1 MSEIRATTISDS
13 AGTGPITLTGQSAAK
28 AYVRAN
34 GDAVVQDSQSFNIS
48 SSTDHGT
55 GDYSHSLSNALDA
68 LGVQT
73 AAARRNANGAL
84 ASPNE
89 SRDGSGTIA
98 IRSFNSSGTALN
110 SRHTAILMG
119 DLA

>member
-1 MSEIRATTISDS
+1 LSEIRATTISDS

-34 GDAVVQDSQSFNIS
+34 GAAVVQDSQSFNIS
-48 SSTDHGT
+48 SSTDQGG
-55 GDYSHSLSNALDA
+55 GDYTHSLSSSLDA

-73 AAARRNANGAL
+73 AAARRNANGAM

-98 IRSFNSSGTALN
+98 VRSFNTSGAALD